1 MSHGGAV
8 RLQRLENVIQHYAW
22 GATHDLAEFMGVA
35 VDGRPWAELWMG
47 THPMGMSRLGGR
59 EPLSAIAGDLP
70 FMMKVLAVDQSLS
83 LQVHPNAKL
92 AAKGFAA
99 ENAAGIALDAP
110 DRSFRDPNPKPEM
123 VYALT
128 TFDTLVGLRP
138 TAEVLRVLDAL
149 GTPLT
154 ARLANE
160 LRGSMGFTGIVRVIE
175 HILTNGVDAAEIAA
189 VVDACSDRLARGL
202 DVRRA
207 YATAIMVAKQYPE
220 DPGVLVTLLLNR
232 LTLQPGEAAF
242 LDTGILHAHL
252 SGMCVEVMKA
262 SDNVLRAGLTSKP
275 INIRGLIG
283 CLDRGMAQ
291 LARVT
296 PARVGSETE
305 VFAPRPDDFA
315 LAVTQVSRTDRPTDL
330 VPAERRLIVC
340 TAGQVEVE
348 SATGE
353 SLTLRR
359 GESIYAGPE
368 AGAVRVR
375 GAGEVVQAYRA
386 TEAGQLVDLV

>member
-1 MSHGGAV
+1 
-8 RLQRLENVIQHYAW
+8 
-22 GATHDLAEFMGVA
+22 
-35 VDGRPWAELWMG
+35 
-47 THPMGMSRLGGR
+47 
-59 EPLSAIAGDLP
+59 
-70 FMMKVLAVDQSLS
+70 
-83 LQVHPNAKL
+83 
-92 AAKGFAA
+92 
-99 ENAAGIALDAP
+99 
-110 DRSFRDPNPKPEM
+110 
-123 VYALT
+123 
-128 TFDTLVGLRP
+128 
-138 TAEVLRVLDAL
+138 
-149 GTPLT
+149 
-154 ARLANE
+154 
-160 LRGSMGFTGIVRVIE
+160 VIE
-175 HILTNGVDAAEIAA
+175 HILTNGVHAAEISA

-275 INIRGLIG
+275 IDIRGLIG

-296 PARVGSETE
+296 PVRVGSETE

-315 LAVTQVSRTDRPTDL
+315 LAVTQVSRTDRPTDF

-348 SATGE
+348 SASGE

-375 GAGEVVQAYRA
+375 GAGEVAQAYRA